1 MMTDTYKRRKFIQ
14 QAFLYIALP
23 GIITVAGGCGDGA
36 PKEAKREQ
44 PEAAPANVDP
54 CKLETLTEQ
63 ELKQRDALGYTA
75 ETPIPEQTCENCKL
89 YIPENDTKPCGT
101 CTLFKGPVALGGYC
115 TYWADRAV

>member
-1 MMTDTYKRRKFIQ
+1 MTDTCKRRKFIQ
-14 QAFLYIALP
+14 QAFQFTSLL
-23 GIITVAGGCGDGA
+23 GIITVVGGCGDGA
-36 PKEAKREQ
+36 PKEAKDVQ
-44 PEAAPANVDP
+44 PDAAPAQVNP
-54 CKLETLTEQ
+54 CNLETLTEQ
-63 ELKQRDALGYTA
+63 ESKQRDALGYTD